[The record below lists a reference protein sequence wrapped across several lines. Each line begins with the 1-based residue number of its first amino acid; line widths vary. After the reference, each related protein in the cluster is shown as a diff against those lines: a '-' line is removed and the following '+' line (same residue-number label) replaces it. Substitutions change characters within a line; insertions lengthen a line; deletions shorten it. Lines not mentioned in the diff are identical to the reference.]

1 MRALYAPAPGPT
13 SSPPV
18 PMHHPDSPPITADA
32 PWLAPLAGFSDLPF
46 RLLCREHGAA
56 VAVTEMVSA
65 KGLCH
70 DSSGTADLLA
80 TTPADAPLV
89 VQLFGSEPQYIER
102 AVGLL
107 LERGFGWFDL
117 NAGCPVRKVV
127 KTGAGAALHNDP
139 DLLVALAGRM
149 AALAGPGRCGV
160 KLRRGWAAGQDNYL
174 ELGRR
179 LADAGTAWLAL
190 HPRHAR
196 QGYSGEADW
205 ACLAALAR
213 AVDIPVIASGDL
225 FDPEAGAR
233 CVRETG
239 VAGVMFARGALYGP
253 SIFARYRALLAG
265 RELPAPAPAELAA
278 TIRRHAALAREH
290 LRERHA
296 LLQMRTIVP
305 RYVRHMP
312 GARALRAR
320 LVQCRT
326 WDELDALVSAFLL
339 DSSPQ

>member
-1 MRALYAPAPGPT
+1 MR
-13 SSPPV
+13 
-18 PMHHPDSPPITADA
+18 HPDSPPIAPDA

-70 DSSGTADLLA
+70 DSPGTDDLLA

-102 AVGLL
+102 AMTAL
-107 LERGFGWFDL
+107 LERGFRWFDL

-127 KTGAGAALHNDP
+127 KTGAGAALHNTP
-139 DLLVALAGRM
+139 DLLVDIAGRM

-196 QGYSGEADW
+196 QGYGGEADW
-205 ACLAALAR
+205 SCLAALVR
-213 AVDIPVIASGDL
+213 AVDVPVLASGDL
-225 FDPEAGAR
+225 FTPEAGVR
-233 CVRETG
+233 CLRETG
-239 VAGVMFARGALYGP
+239 AAGVMFARGALHGP
-253 SIFARYRALLAG
+253 SIFARHSALLAG
-265 RELPAPAPAELAA
+265 RALPAPSPAELAA
-278 TIRRHAALAREH
+278 LIRRHAALAREH

-312 GARALRAR
+312 GSRALRAR
-320 LVQCRT
+320 LVHCRT
-326 WDELDALVSAFLL
+326 WEELDGLVCAFLL
-339 DSSPQ
+339 DRPQQ